1 MKTTSTNAS
10 RNVGFNKVEMFEF
23 PYTIGDSPSV
33 TSGAPLAMGP
43 CHQNRYFFDFH
54 EYEKAKITLPRRS
67 KQQMMMDAELRT
79 RILLN
84 CGYSLSRI
92 FEAAAAAEK
101 ARKLRHESAT
111 SSATAIALNE
121 ARTMARRKMQSFVG
135 KSIRRRSF
143 SNIDKHSSD
152 QSRYKIK

>member
-1 MKTTSTNAS
+1 
-10 RNVGFNKVEMFEF
+10 
-23 PYTIGDSPSV
+23 
-33 TSGAPLAMGP
+33 
-43 CHQNRYFFDFH
+43 
-54 EYEKAKITLPRRS
+54 
-67 KQQMMMDAELRT
+67 MMLDAELRT

-84 CGYSLSRI
+84 CGYSLSKI

-111 SSATAIALNE
+111 SSGTAIALNE

>member
-1 MKTTSTNAS
+1 MKTTNTS
-10 RNVGFNKVEMFEF
+10 RNVGFNKVEIFEF

-33 TSGAPLAMGP
+33 TSGDPLAMGP
-43 CHQNRYFFDFH
+43 CHQKRYIFEFH
-54 EYEKAKITLPRRS
+54 EYDEAKMALPRRT
-67 KQQMMMDAELRT
+67 KQHMMMDAELRT

-84 CGYSLSRI
+84 FGYSLSKI

-101 ARKLRHESAT
+101 ARKLRRESAT
-111 SSATAIALNE
+111 SSATVIALNE

-143 SNIDKHSSD
+143 SNIDKHSND
-152 QSRYKIK
+152 QSRHQVK